1 MGTGFRIRS
10 CSKNLAQS
18 ARVEVRDVALLDG
31 IDWQHDQHIRRAEL
45 IVDHRAFAD
54 IGAEPYLVSSTI
66 NLVISQRL
74 VRVICDTCKEEYT
87 PTEDILKGLGVGQK
101 KGFFK
106 GKGCSVCKNTGYS
119 GRIGIFELLIVNDK
133 IRKLIVDKASSD
145 VIKKTA
151 IETGMKTLRDDGLDK
166 VLKGITT
173 PEEVIKATQEE

>member
-1 MGTGFRIRS
+1 M
-10 CSKNLAQS
+10 
-18 ARVEVRDVALLDG
+18 E
-31 IDWQHDQHIRRAEL
+31 
-45 IVDHRAFAD
+45 
-54 IGAEPYLVSSTI
+54 
-66 NLVISQRL
+66 ISQ
-74 VRVICDTCKEEYT
+74 
-87 PTEDILKGLGVGQK
+87 K
-101 KGFFK
+101 KRFFK
-106 GKGCSVCKNTGYS
+106 GKGCSACKNTGYS